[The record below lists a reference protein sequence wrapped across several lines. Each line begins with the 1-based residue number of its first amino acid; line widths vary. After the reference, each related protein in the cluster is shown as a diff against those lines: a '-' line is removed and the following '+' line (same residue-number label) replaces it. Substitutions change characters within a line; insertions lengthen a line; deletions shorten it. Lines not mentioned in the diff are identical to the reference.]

1 MKDGFGSI
9 LWILNSNKHM
19 KIKAIYAVILVG
31 ALAACGPG
39 KPAKT
44 TSEAPAAAPAALPAG
59 PEYDSTG
66 VIALID
72 GQAVTL
78 DHEGASG
85 AKLAPGRTAFQAYG
99 DVLAEAP
106 LEPGSR
112 VAFKF
117 HKVGEAW
124 ELTELKGR

>member
-1 MKDGFGSI
+1 
-9 LWILNSNKHM
+9 M
-19 KIKAIYAVILVG
+19 KIKMISAVFLVG

-44 TSEAPAAAPAALPAG
+44 ASEAPATAPTALPAG

-66 VIALID
+66 VIALVD

-78 DHEGASG
+78 DHEGATAAS
-85 AKLAPGRTAFQAYG
+85 LAAGRTVFQAYG
-99 DVLAEAP
+99 DILAEAP
-106 LEPGSR
+106 LKPGGR
-112 VAFKF
+112 VTFKF

>member
-1 MKDGFGSI
+1 
-9 LWILNSNKHM
+9 M
-19 KIKAIYAVILVG
+19 KIKIISSFVLLG

-44 TSEAPAAAPAALPAG
+44 SSEAPATAPAALSVG
-59 PEYDSTG
+59 PEYDSIG
-66 VIALID
+66 VIAVLD

-85 AKLAPGRTAFQAYG
+85 AGLAAGRTAFQAYG
-99 DVLAEAP
+99 DILAEAP
-106 LEPGSR
+106 LTPGAR

-117 HKVGEAW
+117 HKVGDVW
-124 ELTELKGR
+124 ELTELKSR